1 MPTNREHYRNILQFW
16 RSTEIFTLPDIPAGK
31 RNDHKTYTE
40 LQPNGPLPWED
51 GAFPVPAEGKQ
62 WKHTLYFHVVAKE
75 AVLEL
80 LATLCR
86 STEFREPVF
95 GRTCLSALVLNQQG
109 EPAERS
115 YSPAAFVYGI
125 KILREKLD
133 PEELTELLRKAQ
145 EDYLE
150 RFQVP
155 KQSAGQGNGGAS
167 GHRNEASSGS
177 GKGEVS
183 GQGRG
188 ESAGQGN
195 EGAAG
200 PKRVDRAMLRK
211 ELELL
216 RGLVQRKLTASIPVL
231 CVSEQVNVPATF
243 DTPFLNSYYLNDLNT
258 LISSSTEPGRPLEIF
273 LSPEVDAGARVN
285 LLQHR
290 PLLESLHPRHLT
302 AGRWPSHPAH
312 GLYSAQ
318 QAALNIT
325 LTGLRPSTGLLG
337 INGPPGTGK
346 TTLLR
351 EVIADVIVNRAE
363 RLLKVGLERLFT
375 TDRHPIIDAL
385 GYYPIHRAV
394 AGNDGI
400 VVSSN
405 NNTAIEN
412 ISRELP
418 VLKSIHRETFSEVDY
433 FSTQAT
439 ALYGEPCWGML
450 SATLGKAEN
459 RSAFVSALWYAPN
472 SFRSFLREQH
482 EDPVQRARNKE
493 NYSSTARELTGLL
506 KEYEE
511 FRVIAVAYHDALLR
525 ELDGAAGGGG
535 ERVDGGDE
543 GRGGPGRR
551 RGNGHA
557 DGGGGEAATLRAL
570 GARLVNDWGILPAN
584 LPDMPFM
591 DLSVTAIQRLMPYSS
606 ERVNTLRSEIFL
618 RSLELHEWAIRV
630 NARKMSANLNA
641 FINMISYKHPAAFK
655 EEIAAELWDSLFFFI
670 PVVAVTLA
678 SFPRQLAKMG
688 QGSIGWLLLDEA
700 GQATPAA
707 ACGAIWRSQRCVV
720 IGDTL
725 QIQPVVTL
733 PAALGK
739 LLQQMYLIKD
749 DCWAPPDHSAQSL
762 ADRVTP
768 WGTYI
773 QLGEGKT
780 TWTGIPLRA
789 HRRCSEPMFS
799 LSNTIAYNGQMVK
812 VMADIPSD
820 VLTGDSGWIDVGT
833 GMVYEGHAIVEELE
847 VLADLL
853 TQLTLYPGRIF
864 VISPFRSIAEICKM
878 KHDDYGRVECGT
890 IHTFQGKEA
899 DIVILVLG
907 THAGDETA
915 RNWVASSPNMLN
927 VAITRAQNRLY
938 VIGNRRA
945 WSKHAYFSYLAKELP
960 VKEHFSRRL
969 F

>member
-1 MPTNREHYRNILQFW
+1 MPSNSEHYRNILRFW
-16 RSTEIFTLPDIPAGK
+16 RSAEIFTLPDIPAEK
-31 RNDHKTYTE
+31 RNDRKIYTE
-40 LQPNGPLPWED
+40 LQPNEPLPWED
-51 GAFPVPAEGKQ
+51 GAFPVPAEGRQ

-125 KILREKLD
+125 KMLREKLD

-145 EDYLE
+145 EDFLE

-155 KQSAGQGNGGAS
+155 KQSAGYGT
-167 GHRNEASSGS
+167 
-177 GKGEVS
+177 GEN
-183 GQGRG
+183 
-188 ESAGQGN
+188 AGQGN
-195 EGAAG
+195 GEAAG

-216 RGLVQRKLTASIPVL
+216 RGLVQKKLTVSIPVL

-243 DTPFLNSYYLNDLNT
+243 EAPFLNSYYLNDLNT
-258 LISSSTEPGRPLEIF
+258 MIGHPAEIGRPLEIF

-290 PLLESLHPRHLT
+290 PLLESLHPRHMA

-325 LTGLRPSTGLLG
+325 LSGLRPSSGLLG

-351 EVIADVIVNRAE
+351 EVIASVVVDRAE
-363 RLLKVGLERLFT
+363 RLLKVDVERLFAA
-375 TDRHPIIDAL
+375 DRTAIIDAL
-385 GYYPIHRAV
+385 AYYPIHRTV

-418 VLKSIHRETFSEVDY
+418 VLRSIHRETFTEADY
-433 FSTQAT
+433 FSAQAT

-459 RSAFVSALWYAPN
+459 RSAFVSALWYKHD

-482 EDPVQRARNKE
+482 DDPAQRARNKE
-493 NYSSTARELTGLL
+493 NYSATAGELRALL

-525 ELDGAAGGGG
+525 EI
-535 ERVDGGDE
+535 GDA
-543 GRGGPGRR
+543 GRGKGDDHG
-551 RGNGHA
+551 
-557 DGGGGEAATLRAL
+557 DGESPLQVL
-570 GARLVNDWGILPAN
+570 GARLVTDWGILPAN
-584 LPDMPFM
+584 LPDTHFM
-591 DLSVTAIQRLMPYSS
+591 DLSVTAIQGLMPYSS

-641 FINMISYKHPAAFK
+641 FINMISHKHPAAFK
-655 EEIAAELWDSLFFFI
+655 EEITAELWNTLFFFI
-670 PVVAVTLA
+670 PVVSVTLA

-707 ACGAIWRSQRCVV
+707 ACGAIWRSQRCII

-725 QIQPVVTL
+725 QIQPVITL

-749 DCWAPPDHSAQSL
+749 DCWVPPDHSAQSL

-773 QLGEGKT
+773 QLGAEKA

-812 VMADIPSD
+812 VMADMPVD
-820 VLTGDSGWIDVGT
+820 VLTGDSGWVDVGT
-833 GMVYEGHAIVEELE
+833 GTVYEGHAIVEELE

-853 TQLTLYPGRIF
+853 AQLTLYAGRIF
-864 VISPFRSIAEICKM
+864 VVSPFRSIAEICKR
-878 KHDDYGRVECGT
+878 KHNDHGHVECGT

-899 DIVILVLG
+899 DVVILVLG
-907 THAGDETA
+907 THPGDETA
-915 RNWVASSPNMLN
+915 RSWVASSPNMLN
-927 VAITRAQNRLY
+927 VAITRAQKRLY
-938 VIGNRRA
+938 VIGNRRV
-945 WSKHAYFSYLAKELP
+945 WSRHAYFSYLAKELP
-960 VKEHFSRRL
+960 VKEHFSGRL

>member
-1 MPTNREHYRNILQFW
+1 LAIDISASFYFSLMPTNREHYRNILQFW
-16 RSTEIFTLPDIPAGK
+16 RSTEIFTLPDIPFRK
-31 RNDHKTYTE
+31 RKDHKIYTE
-40 LQPNGPLPWED
+40 LQSDRPLPWED
-51 GAFPVPAEGKQ
+51 GAFPMPSEGRQ

-75 AVLEL
+75 AVVEL
-80 LATLCR
+80 LARLCG
-86 STEFREPVF
+86 SDEFREPVF
-95 GRTCLSALVLNQQG
+95 GQTCLSAVVLNQQG

-133 PEELTELLRKAQ
+133 PDKVMEFLRKAQ
-145 EDYLE
+145 DDYLE

-155 KQSAGQGNGGAS
+155 KQTAEKGNG
-167 GHRNEASSGS
+167 EA
-177 GKGEVS
+177 V
-183 GQGRG
+183 
-188 ESAGQGN
+188 
-195 EGAAG
+195 G

-216 RGLVQRKLTASIPVL
+216 RGLVQSKLASATPVL
-231 CVSEQVNVPATF
+231 CVSEQVNASAAF
-243 DTPFLNSYYLNDLNT
+243 EAPFLNSYFLNDLNT
-258 LISSSTEPGRPLEIF
+258 LIGHPGEIGRPLEIF
-273 LSPEVDAGARVN
+273 LSPETNAGARVN

-290 PLLESLHPRHLT
+290 PLLERLHPQHLVT
-302 AGRWPSHPAH
+302 GRWPSHPAH

-325 LTGLRPSTGLLG
+325 LADLRLSSGLLG

-351 EVIADVIVNRAE
+351 EVIANVVVNRAE
-363 RLLKVGLERLFT
+363 RLLKVDVERLFA
-375 TDRHPIIDAL
+375 TDRHPIIDTL
-385 GYYPIHRAV
+385 GYYPINRTV

-418 VLKSIHRETFSEVDY
+418 VLKSIHRETFAEADY
-433 FSTQAT
+433 FSAQAT
-439 ALYGEPCWGML
+439 ALYGAPCWGML

-459 RSAFVSALWYAPN
+459 RSAFVSALWYKHD

-493 NYSSTARELTGLL
+493 NYSATARELTALL

-511 FRVIAVAYHDALLR
+511 FRTTAAAYHDALLR
-525 ELDGAAGGGG
+525 ELGDAGGGG
-535 ERVDGGDE
+535 DE
-543 GRGGPGRR
+543 GAGERR
-551 RGNGHA
+551 DGYA
-557 DGGGGEAATLRAL
+557 DKESPLQAL
-570 GARLVNDWGILPAN
+570 GARLVTDWGILPAN
-584 LPDMPFM
+584 LPDRHFM
-591 DLSVTAIQRLMPYSS
+591 DLSATAIQRLMPYSS
-606 ERVNTLRSEIFL
+606 EKVNTLRSEIFL

-641 FINMISYKHPAAFK
+641 FVNMISYKHPTAFK
-655 EEIAAELWDSLFFFI
+655 EEITAELWNTLFFFI

-688 QGSIGWLLLDEA
+688 RGSIGWLLLDEA

-707 ACGAIWRSQRCVV
+707 ACGAIWRSQRCVM
-720 IGDTL
+720 IGDAL

-739 LLQQMYLIKD
+739 LLQQRYLIKD
-749 DCWAPPDHSAQSL
+749 DCWTPPDHSVQSL

-773 QLGEGKT
+773 QLGEWKS

-812 VMADIPSD
+812 VMADMPVE

-833 GMVYEGHAIVEELE
+833 GTVYEGHAIVEELQ

-853 TQLTLYPGRIF
+853 TQLTLYSGRVF
-864 VISPFRSIAEICKM
+864 VISPFRSIAEICKG
-878 KHDDYGRVECGT
+878 KYNDHGHVECGT
-890 IHTFQGKEA
+890 IHAFQGKEA
-899 DIVILVLG
+899 DIVILILG
-907 THAGDETA
+907 THFADEAA
-915 RNWVASSPNMLN
+915 RSWVASSPNMLN
-927 VAITRAQNRLY
+927 VAITRAQKRLY
-938 VIGNRRA
+938 VIGNRRV

-960 VKEHFSRRL
+960 VKEHFSGRL

>member
-1 MPTNREHYRNILQFW
+1 MPSNREHYRNILRFW
-16 RSTEIFTLPDIPAGK
+16 RSAEIFTLPDIPAGK
-31 RNDHKTYTE
+31 RNDRKIHTE
-40 LQPNGPLPWED
+40 LQPNEPLPWED
-51 GAFPVPAEGKQ
+51 GAFPVPTEGRQ

-125 KILREKLD
+125 KMLREKLD

-155 KQSAGQGNGGAS
+155 KQSAGQGSGGTP
-167 GHRNEASSGS
+167 GHGNEASSGS
-177 GKGEVS
+177 GNVGTS
-183 GQGRG
+183 GQGR
-188 ESAGQGN
+188 EENAGHGN
-195 EGAAG
+195 EKAAG

-216 RGLVQRKLTASIPVL
+216 RGLVQKKLTVSIPVL

-243 DTPFLNSYYLNDLNT
+243 DTPFLNSYFLSDLNT
-258 LISSSTEPGRPLEIF
+258 LIGHPAEIGRRLEIF

-290 PLLESLHPRHLT
+290 PLLESLHPQHMA
-302 AGRWPSHPAH
+302 AGRWPSDPAH

-325 LTGLRPSTGLLG
+325 LSGLRPSSGLLG

-351 EVIADVIVNRAE
+351 EVIASVVVDRAE
-363 RLLKVGLERLFT
+363 RLLKVDVERLFAADRT
-375 TDRHPIIDAL
+375 TIIDAL
-385 GYYPIHRAV
+385 AYYPIHRTV

-418 VLKSIHRETFSEVDY
+418 VLRSIHRETFAEADY
-433 FSTQAT
+433 FSAQAT

-459 RSAFVSALWYAPN
+459 RSAFVSALWYKPN

-482 EDPVQRARNKE
+482 DDPVQRARNKE
-493 NYSSTARELTGLL
+493 NYSATARELTALL

-511 FRVIAVAYHDALLR
+511 FRAIAVAYHDALLR
-525 ELDGAAGGGG
+525 ETGAGGGG
-535 ERVDGGDE
+535 GAGADERGDDYAGEE
-543 GRGGPGRR
+543 GDD
-551 RGNGHA
+551 HA
-557 DGGGGEAATLRAL
+557 DGGSPLQVL
-570 GARLVNDWGILPAN
+570 GARLVTDWGILPAN
-584 LPDMPFM
+584 LPDGHFM
-591 DLSVTAIQRLMPYSS
+591 DLSVTAIQGLMPYSS

-655 EEIAAELWDSLFFFI
+655 EEITTELWNTLFFFI
-670 PVVAVTLA
+670 PVVSVTLA

-707 ACGAIWRSQRCVV
+707 ACGAIWRAQRCII

-773 QLGEGKT
+773 QLGAGKA

-812 VMADIPSD
+812 VMADMPVDI
-820 VLTGDSGWIDVGT
+820 LTGDSGWVDVGPGT
-833 GMVYEGHAIVEELE
+833 VYEGHAIVEELQ

-853 TQLTLYPGRIF
+853 VQLTLYPGRIF
-864 VISPFRSIAEICKM
+864 VVSPFRSIAETCKS
-878 KHDDYGRVECGT
+878 KHNDHGHVECGT

-899 DIVILVLG
+899 DVVILILG
-907 THAGDETA
+907 THPGDDTA

-927 VAITRAQNRLY
+927 VAITRAQKRLY
-938 VIGNRRA
+938 VIGNRRV
-945 WSKHAYFSYLAKELP
+945 WSRHAYFSYLAKELP
-960 VKEHFSRRL
+960 VKEHFSGRL

>member
-1 MPTNREHYRNILQFW
+1 MPTHLKHYRNILQFW
-16 RSTEIFTLPDIPAGK
+16 RSTEIFTLPDIPSRK
-31 RNDHKTYTE
+31 RKDHKIYTE
-40 LQPNGPLPWED
+40 LQSDRPLPWED
-51 GAFPVPAEGKQ
+51 GAFPVPAEGRQ
-62 WKHTLYFHVVAKE
+62 WKHTLYFHIVPKE
-75 AVLEL
+75 AVVEL
-80 LATLCR
+80 LARLCG
-86 STEFREPVF
+86 SDEFREPVF
-95 GRTCLSALVLNQQG
+95 GQTCLSALVLNQQG

-133 PEELTELLRKAQ
+133 PDKVMEFLRKAQ

-155 KQSAGQGNGGAS
+155 KQTAGQGNSAGQGS
-167 GHRNEASSGS
+167 
-177 GKGEVS
+177 K
-183 GQGRG
+183 
-188 ESAGQGN
+188 ESAGQGHGGGAEN
-195 EGAAG
+195 GNGEAAG

-216 RGLVQRKLTASIPVL
+216 RGLVRRQLASATPVL

-243 DTPFLNSYYLNDLNT
+243 EAPFLNSYFLNDLNT
-258 LISSSTEPGRPLEIF
+258 LIGHREEPGRPLEIF
-273 LSPEVDAGARVN
+273 LSPETDAGARVD

-290 PLLESLHPRHLT
+290 PLLESLHPQHLA

-325 LTGLRPSTGLLG
+325 LAGLRLSSGLLG

-351 EVIADVIVNRAE
+351 EVIANVVVNRAE
-363 RLLKVGLERLFT
+363 RLLKVDVERLFAI
-375 TDRHPIIDAL
+375 DRHPIIDAL
-385 GYYPIHRAV
+385 GYYPINRAV

-418 VLKSIHRETFSEVDY
+418 VLKSIHHETFTEADY
-433 FSTQAT
+433 FSAQAT

-459 RSAFVSALWYAPN
+459 RSAFVSALWYKHE
-472 SFRSFLREQH
+472 SFRSFLREEH
-482 EDPVQRARNKE
+482 EDPGQRARNKE
-493 NYSSTARELTGLL
+493 NYSATAGELTALL

-511 FRVIAVAYHDALLR
+511 FRATAAAYHDALLR
-525 ELDGAAGGGG
+525 ELGDAGGGG
-535 ERVDGGDE
+535 DE
-543 GRGGPGRR
+543 GAGEWG
-551 RGNGHA
+551 
-557 DGGGGEAATLRAL
+557 DGGGDADKGSPLQAL
-570 GARLVNDWGILPAN
+570 GAKLVTDWGVLPAN
-584 LPDMPFM
+584 LPDRHFM
-591 DLSVTAIQRLMPYSS
+591 DLSATAIQRLMPYSS

-655 EEIAAELWDSLFFFI
+655 EEITAELWNTLFFFM

-700 GQATPAA
+700 GQASPAA
-707 ACGAIWRSQRCVV
+707 ACGAIWRSQRCII

-725 QIQPVVTL
+725 QIQPVVAL

-739 LLQQMYLIKD
+739 LLQQMYHVSD
-749 DCWAPPDHSAQSL
+749 DCWAPPDHSVQSL

-773 QLGEGKT
+773 QLGDGKA

-812 VMADIPSD
+812 VMADMPFD
-820 VLTGDSGWIDVGT
+820 VLTGDSGWIDVGAGT
-833 GMVYEGHAIVEELE
+833 VHEGHAIVEELQ

-853 TQLTLYPGRIF
+853 AQLTLYPGRVF
-864 VISPFRSIAEICKM
+864 VISPFRSIAEICKRE
-878 KHDDYGRVECGT
+878 HNDHGHVECGT

-907 THAGDETA
+907 THAGDEAA

-927 VAITRAQNRLY
+927 VAITRAQKRLY
-938 VIGNRRA
+938 VIGNRRV
-945 WSKHAYFSYLAKELP
+945 WSRHTYFSYLAKELP
-960 VKEHFSRRL
+960 VKEHYSGRL

>member
-1 MPTNREHYRNILQFW
+1 LRIDISASFYFSLMPTNREHYRNIVQFW
-16 RSTEIFTLPDIPAGK
+16 RSTEIFTLPDIPAEK
-31 RNDHKTYTE
+31 RNDRKTYTE
-40 LQPNGPLPWED
+40 LQPNEPLPWED
-51 GAFPVPAEGKQ
+51 GAFPVPAEGRQ

-75 AVLEL
+75 AVMEL

-133 PEELTELLRKAQ
+133 PEELTELLHKAQ

-155 KQSAGQGNGGAS
+155 KRSAGNGGAADHGKEGTAGNGGAS
-167 GHRNEASSGS
+167 GH
-177 GKGEVS
+177 
-183 GQGRG
+183 GRE
-188 ESAGQGN
+188 ESAGHENG
-195 EGAAG
+195 EAAG

-216 RGLVQRKLTASIPVL
+216 RGLVQRKLTASTPVL

-243 DTPFLNSYYLNDLNT
+243 EAPFLNSYYLNDLNT
-258 LISSSTEPGRPLEIF
+258 LISSSAEPGRPLEI
-273 LSPEVDAGARVN
+273 LLRPEVDAGTRTN

-290 PLLESLHPRHLT
+290 PLLESLHPRHLA

-325 LTGLRPSTGLLG
+325 LASLQPSSGLLG

-351 EVIADVIVNRAE
+351 EVIANVIVNRAE
-363 RLLKVGLERLFT
+363 RLLKVDVERLFAADRT
-375 TDRHPIIDAL
+375 TIIDAL
-385 GYYPIHRAV
+385 AYYPIHRTV

-412 ISRELP
+412 ISKELP
-418 VLKSIHRETFSEVDY
+418 VLRSIHGETFAEADY
-433 FSTQAT
+433 FSAQAT
-439 ALYGEPCWGML
+439 VLYGEPCWGML

-459 RSAFVSALWYAPN
+459 RSSFVSALWYAPN
-472 SFRSFLREQH
+472 SFRGFLREQYD
-482 EDPVQRARNKE
+482 DPVQRAHNKE
-493 NYSSTARELTGLL
+493 SYSSTARELTALL
-506 KEYEE
+506 KEYAE
-511 FRVIAVAYHDALLR
+511 FRALAVAYHDALLR
-525 ELDGAAGGGG
+525 EMDHAGEGGGG
-535 ERVDGGDE
+535 GSPLQV
-543 GRGGPGRR
+543 
-551 RGNGHA
+551 
-557 DGGGGEAATLRAL
+557 L

-584 LPDMPFM
+584 LPDGHFM
-591 DLSVTAIQRLMPYSS
+591 DLSATAIQRLMPYSS

-630 NARKMSANLNA
+630 NARKMSVNLNA
-641 FINMISYKHPAAFK
+641 FVNMISYKHPAAFK
-655 EEIAAELWDSLFFFI
+655 EEITAELWNTLFFFI

-678 SFPRQLAKMG
+678 SFPRQFAKMG

-707 ACGAIWRSQRCVV
+707 ACGAIWRSQRCIV

-739 LLQQMYLIKD
+739 LLQQMYHIKD
-749 DCWAPPDHSAQSL
+749 DCWTPPDNSVQSL

-773 QLGEGKT
+773 QLEEGKP

-799 LSNTIAYNGQMVK
+799 LSNTIAYNGQMVR
-812 VMADIPSD
+812 VMADMPADI
-820 VLTGDSGWIDVGT
+820 LTGDSGWIDVGT
-833 GMVYEGHAIVEELE
+833 GTVYEGHAIVEELQ

-853 TQLTLYPGRIF
+853 AQLTLYSGKIF
-864 VISPFRSIAEICKM
+864 VISPFRSIAEICKRE
-878 KHDDYGRVECGT
+878 HNDHGHVECGT

-899 DIVILVLG
+899 DVVILVLG
-907 THAGDETA
+907 THPGDETA

-927 VAITRAQNRLY
+927 VAITRAQKRLY
-938 VIGNRRA
+938 VIGNRKV
-945 WSKHAYFSYLAKELP
+945 WSRHTLFGYMAKELP
-960 VKEHFSRRL
+960 VKEHFSGRL

>member
-1 MPTNREHYRNILQFW
+1 M
-16 RSTEIFTLPDIPAGK
+16 
-31 RNDHKTYTE
+31 
-40 LQPNGPLPWED
+40 
-51 GAFPVPAEGKQ
+51 PAEGRQ

-125 KILREKLD
+125 KMLREKLD

-145 EDYLE
+145 EDFLE

-155 KQSAGQGNGGAS
+155 KQSAGYGT
-167 GHRNEASSGS
+167 
-177 GKGEVS
+177 GEN
-183 GQGRG
+183 
-188 ESAGQGN
+188 AGQGN
-195 EGAAG
+195 GEAAG

-216 RGLVQRKLTASIPVL
+216 RGLVQKKLTVSIPVL

-243 DTPFLNSYYLNDLNT
+243 EAPFLNSYYLNDLNT
-258 LISSSTEPGRPLEIF
+258 MIGHPAEIGRPLEIF

-290 PLLESLHPRHLT
+290 PLLESLHPRHMA

-325 LTGLRPSTGLLG
+325 LSGLRPSSGLLG

-351 EVIADVIVNRAE
+351 EVIASVVVDRAE
-363 RLLKVGLERLFT
+363 RLLKVDVERLFAA
-375 TDRHPIIDAL
+375 DRTAIIDAL
-385 GYYPIHRAV
+385 AYYPIHRTV

-418 VLKSIHRETFSEVDY
+418 VLRSIHRETFTEADY
-433 FSTQAT
+433 FSAQAT

-459 RSAFVSALWYAPN
+459 RSAFVSALWYKHD

-482 EDPVQRARNKE
+482 DDPAQRARNKE
-493 NYSSTARELTGLL
+493 NYSATAGELRALL

-525 ELDGAAGGGG
+525 EI
-535 ERVDGGDE
+535 GDA
-543 GRGGPGRR
+543 GRGKGDDHG
-551 RGNGHA
+551 
-557 DGGGGEAATLRAL
+557 DGESPLQVL
-570 GARLVNDWGILPAN
+570 GARLVTDWGILPAN
-584 LPDMPFM
+584 LPDTHFM
-591 DLSVTAIQRLMPYSS
+591 DLSVTAIQGLMPYSS

-641 FINMISYKHPAAFK
+641 FINMISHKHPAAFK
-655 EEIAAELWDSLFFFI
+655 EEITAELWNTLFFFI
-670 PVVAVTLA
+670 PVVSVTLA

-707 ACGAIWRSQRCVV
+707 ACGAIWRSQRCII

-725 QIQPVVTL
+725 QIQPVITL

-749 DCWAPPDHSAQSL
+749 DCWVPPDHSAQSL

-773 QLGEGKT
+773 QLGAEKA

-812 VMADIPSD
+812 VMADMPVD
-820 VLTGDSGWIDVGT
+820 VLTGDSGWVDVGT
-833 GMVYEGHAIVEELE
+833 GTVYEGHAIVEELE

-853 TQLTLYPGRIF
+853 AQLTLYAGRIF
-864 VISPFRSIAEICKM
+864 VVSPFRSIAEICKR
-878 KHDDYGRVECGT
+878 KHNDHGHVECGT

-899 DIVILVLG
+899 DVVILVLG
-907 THAGDETA
+907 THPGDETA
-915 RNWVASSPNMLN
+915 RSWVASSPNMLN
-927 VAITRAQNRLY
+927 VAITRAQKRLY
-938 VIGNRRA
+938 VIGNRRV
-945 WSKHAYFSYLAKELP
+945 WSRHAYFSYLAKELP
-960 VKEHFSRRL
+960 VKEHFSGRL

>member
-1 MPTNREHYRNILQFW
+1 LETDISASFYFSLMPTNREHYRNILQFW
-16 RSTEIFTLPDIPAGK
+16 RSTEIFTLPDIPSRK
-31 RNDHKTYTE
+31 RKDHKIYTE
-40 LQPNGPLPWED
+40 LQPDRPLPWED
-51 GAFPVPAEGKQ
+51 GAFPVPAEGRQ
-62 WKHTLYFHVVAKE
+62 WKHTLYFHIVAKE
-75 AVLEL
+75 AVVEL
-80 LATLCR
+80 LARLCG
-86 STEFREPVF
+86 SDDFREPVF
-95 GRTCLSALVLNQQG
+95 GQTCLSALVLNQQG
-109 EPAERS
+109 EPMERS

-133 PEELTELLRKAQ
+133 PDKVMEFLRKAQ

-155 KQSAGQGNGGAS
+155 KQTAGHGNGGS
-167 GHRNEASSGS
+167 VE
-177 GKGEVS
+177 KGNGGGVEN
-183 GQGRG
+183 GNG
-188 ESAGQGN
+188 ES
-195 EGAAG
+195 AG

-216 RGLVQRKLTASIPVL
+216 RRLVLRQLASATPVL
-231 CVSEQVNVPATF
+231 CVSEQVNFPATF
-243 DTPFLNSYYLNDLNT
+243 EAPFLNSYFLNDLNT
-258 LISSSTEPGRPLEIF
+258 LIGHPGEPGRPLEIF
-273 LSPEVDAGARVN
+273 LSPEVDAGTRVD

-290 PLLESLHPRHLT
+290 PLLESLHPQHLA

-325 LTGLRPSTGLLG
+325 LTGLRPSPGLLG

-351 EVIADVIVNRAE
+351 EVIANVVVNRAE
-363 RLLKVGLERLFT
+363 RLLKVDVERLFA

-385 GYYPIHRAV
+385 GYYPINRAV

-418 VLKSIHRETFSEVDY
+418 VLKSIHRETFAEADY
-433 FSTQAT
+433 FSAQST

-459 RSAFVSALWYAPN
+459 RSAFVSALWYKHD
-472 SFRSFLREQH
+472 SFRSFLREQY

-493 NYSSTARELTGLL
+493 NYSATARELTALL

-511 FRVIAVAYHDALLR
+511 FRATAAVYHDALLR
-525 ELDGAAGGGG
+525 ELGDAGGGG
-535 ERVDGGDE
+535 DGRVGEWGDGY
-543 GRGGPGRR
+543 
-551 RGNGHA
+551 A
-557 DGGGGEAATLRAL
+557 DGGSLLQVL
-570 GARLVNDWGILPAN
+570 GARLVTDWGILPAN
-584 LPDMPFM
+584 LPDPHFM
-591 DLSVTAIQRLMPYSS
+591 DLSATAIQRLMPYSS

-618 RSLELHEWAIRV
+618 RSLELHEWAIRL

-655 EEIAAELWDSLFFFI
+655 EEITAELWNTLFFFI

-707 ACGAIWRSQRCVV
+707 ACGAIWRSQRCII
-720 IGDTL
+720 IGDAL

-739 LLQQMYLIKD
+739 LLQQMYHIKD
-749 DCWAPPDHSAQSL
+749 DCWTPPDHSVQSL

-773 QLGEGKT
+773 QLGDGKA

-812 VMADIPSD
+812 VMADMPVD

-833 GMVYEGHAIVEELE
+833 GTVYEGHAIVEELQ

-853 TQLTLYPGRIF
+853 AQLTLYSGRVF
-864 VISPFRSIAEICKM
+864 VISPFRSIAEICKRE
-878 KHDDYGRVECGT
+878 HNDHGHVECGT

-907 THAGDETA
+907 THPGDETA
-915 RNWVASSPNMLN
+915 RNWVAASPNMLN
-927 VAITRAQNRLY
+927 VAITRAQKRLY
-938 VIGNRRA
+938 VIGNRKV
-945 WSKHAYFSYLAKELP
+945 WSKHTYFSYLAKELP
-960 VKEHFSRRL
+960 EKEHFSGRL

>member
-1 MPTNREHYRNILQFW
+1 MPRNSEHYRNILRFW
-16 RSTEIFTLPDIPAGK
+16 RSAEIFTLPDIPAEK
-31 RNDHKTYTE
+31 RNDRKIYTE
-40 LQPNGPLPWED
+40 LQPNEPLPWED
-51 GAFPVPAEGKQ
+51 GAFPVPAEGRQ

-125 KILREKLD
+125 KMLREKLD

-145 EDYLE
+145 EDFLE

-155 KQSAGQGNGGAS
+155 KQSAGYGT
-167 GHRNEASSGS
+167 
-177 GKGEVS
+177 GEN
-183 GQGRG
+183 
-188 ESAGQGN
+188 AGQGN
-195 EGAAG
+195 GEAAG

-216 RGLVQRKLTASIPVL
+216 RGLVQKKLTVSIPVL

-243 DTPFLNSYYLNDLNT
+243 EAPFLNSYYLNDLNT
-258 LISSSTEPGRPLEIF
+258 MIGHPAEIGRPLEIF

-290 PLLESLHPRHLT
+290 PLLESLHPRHMA

-325 LTGLRPSTGLLG
+325 LSGLRPSSGLLG

-351 EVIADVIVNRAE
+351 EVIASVVVDRAE
-363 RLLKVGLERLFT
+363 RLLKVDVERLFAA
-375 TDRHPIIDAL
+375 DRTAIIDAL
-385 GYYPIHRAV
+385 AYYPIHRTV

-418 VLKSIHRETFSEVDY
+418 VLRSIHRETFTEADY
-433 FSTQAT
+433 FSAQAT

-459 RSAFVSALWYAPN
+459 RSAFVSALWYKHD

-482 EDPVQRARNKE
+482 DDPAQRARNKE
-493 NYSSTARELTGLL
+493 NYSATAGELRALL

-525 ELDGAAGGGG
+525 EI
-535 ERVDGGDE
+535 GDA
-543 GRGGPGRR
+543 GRGKGDDHG
-551 RGNGHA
+551 
-557 DGGGGEAATLRAL
+557 DGESPLQVL
-570 GARLVNDWGILPAN
+570 GARLVTDWGILPAN
-584 LPDMPFM
+584 LPDTHFM
-591 DLSVTAIQRLMPYSS
+591 DLSVTAIQGLMPYSS

-655 EEIAAELWDSLFFFI
+655 EEITAELWNTLFFFI
-670 PVVAVTLA
+670 PVVSVTLA

-707 ACGAIWRSQRCVV
+707 ACGAIWRSQRCII

-725 QIQPVVTL
+725 QIQPVITL

-749 DCWAPPDHSAQSL
+749 DCWVPPDHSAQSL

-773 QLGEGKT
+773 QLGAEKA

-812 VMADIPSD
+812 VMADMPVD
-820 VLTGDSGWIDVGT
+820 VLTGDSGWVDVGT
-833 GMVYEGHAIVEELE
+833 GTVYEGHAIVEELE

-853 TQLTLYPGRIF
+853 AQLTLYAGRIF
-864 VISPFRSIAEICKM
+864 VVSPFRSIAEICKR
-878 KHDDYGRVECGT
+878 KHNDHGHVECGT

-899 DIVILVLG
+899 DVVILVLG
-907 THAGDETA
+907 THPGDETA
-915 RNWVASSPNMLN
+915 RSWVASSPNMLN
-927 VAITRAQNRLY
+927 VAITRAQKRLY
-938 VIGNRRA
+938 VIGNRRV
-945 WSKHAYFSYLAKELP
+945 WSRHAYFSYLAKELP
-960 VKEHFSRRL
+960 VKEHFSGRL

>member
-1 MPTNREHYRNILQFW
+1 MPRNSEHYRNILRFW
-16 RSTEIFTLPDIPAGK
+16 RSAEIFTLPDIPAEK
-31 RNDHKTYTE
+31 RNDRKIYTE
-40 LQPNGPLPWED
+40 LQPNEPLPWED
-51 GAFPVPAEGKQ
+51 GAFPVPAEGRQ

-125 KILREKLD
+125 KMLREKLD

-145 EDYLE
+145 EDFLE

-155 KQSAGQGNGGAS
+155 KQSAGYGTGENAGHGNG
-167 GHRNEASSGS
+167 E
-177 GKGEVS
+177 
-183 GQGRG
+183 
-188 ESAGQGN
+188 
-195 EGAAG
+195 AAG

-216 RGLVQRKLTASIPVL
+216 RGLVQKKLTVSIPVL

-243 DTPFLNSYYLNDLNT
+243 EAPFLNSYYLNDLNT
-258 LISSSTEPGRPLEIF
+258 MIGHPAEIGRPLEIF

-290 PLLESLHPRHLT
+290 PLLESLHPRHMA

-325 LTGLRPSTGLLG
+325 LSGLRPSSGLLG

-351 EVIADVIVNRAE
+351 EVIASVVVDRAE
-363 RLLKVGLERLFT
+363 RLLKVDVERLFAA
-375 TDRHPIIDAL
+375 DRTAIIDAL
-385 GYYPIHRAV
+385 AYYPIHRTV

-418 VLKSIHRETFSEVDY
+418 VLRSIHRETFTEADY
-433 FSTQAT
+433 FSAQAT

-459 RSAFVSALWYAPN
+459 RSAFVSALWYKHD

-482 EDPVQRARNKE
+482 DDPAQRARNKE
-493 NYSSTARELTGLL
+493 NYSATAGELRALL

-525 ELDGAAGGGG
+525 EI
-535 ERVDGGDE
+535 GDA
-543 GRGGPGRR
+543 GRGKGDDHG
-551 RGNGHA
+551 
-557 DGGGGEAATLRAL
+557 DGESPLQVL
-570 GARLVNDWGILPAN
+570 GARLVTDWGILPAN
-584 LPDMPFM
+584 LPDTHFM
-591 DLSVTAIQRLMPYSS
+591 DLSVTAIQGLMPYSS

-641 FINMISYKHPAAFK
+641 FINMISHKHPAAFK
-655 EEIAAELWDSLFFFI
+655 EEITAELWNTLFFFI
-670 PVVAVTLA
+670 PVVSVTLA

-707 ACGAIWRSQRCVV
+707 ACGAIWRSQRCII

-725 QIQPVVTL
+725 QIQPVITL

-749 DCWAPPDHSAQSL
+749 DCWVPPDHSAQSL

-773 QLGEGKT
+773 QLGAEKA

-812 VMADIPSD
+812 VMADMPVD
-820 VLTGDSGWIDVGT
+820 VLTGDSGWVDVGT
-833 GMVYEGHAIVEELE
+833 GTVYEGHAIVEELE

-853 TQLTLYPGRIF
+853 AQLTLYAGRIF
-864 VISPFRSIAEICKM
+864 VVSPFRSIAEICKR
-878 KHDDYGRVECGT
+878 KHNDHGHVECGT

-899 DIVILVLG
+899 DVVILVLG
-907 THAGDETA
+907 THPGDETA
-915 RNWVASSPNMLN
+915 RSWVASSPNMLN
-927 VAITRAQNRLY
+927 VAITRAQKRLY
-938 VIGNRRA
+938 VIGNRRV
-945 WSKHAYFSYLAKELP
+945 WSRHAYFSYLAKELP
-960 VKEHFSRRL
+960 VKEHFSGRL

>member
-16 RSTEIFTLPDIPAGK
+16 RSTEIFTLPDIPSRK
-31 RNDHKTYTE
+31 KKDHKIYTE
-40 LQPNGPLPWED
+40 LQPDRPLPWED

-75 AVLEL
+75 AVVEL
-80 LATLCR
+80 LARLCG
-86 STEFREPVF
+86 SDEFREPVF
-95 GRTCLSALVLNQQG
+95 GQTCLSALVLNQQG

-115 YSPAAFVYGI
+115 YSPAAFVHGI
-125 KILREKLD
+125 KVLWEKLD
-133 PEELTELLRKAQ
+133 PDKVMEFLRKAQ

-155 KQSAGQGNGGAS
+155 KQTAGHGNS
-167 GHRNEASSGS
+167 MGHGNKESTKNGNR
-177 GKGEVS
+177 
-183 GQGRG
+183 
-188 ESAGQGN
+188 ESATHGTGGSVENGN
-195 EGAAG
+195 EESGG

-216 RGLVQRKLTASIPVL
+216 RRLVQSKLASATPVL

-243 DTPFLNSYYLNDLNT
+243 EAPFLNSYFLNDLNT
-258 LISSSTEPGRPLEIF
+258 LIGHPGEPGRPLEIF
-273 LSPEVDAGARVN
+273 LSPEVDAGTRVD
-285 LLQHR
+285 LLKHR
-290 PLLESLHPRHLT
+290 PLLESLHPQHLA

-325 LTGLRPSTGLLG
+325 LAGLRLSSGLLG

-351 EVIADVIVNRAE
+351 EVIANVVVSRAE
-363 RLLKVGLERLFT
+363 RLLKVDVERLFA

-385 GYYPIHRAV
+385 GYYPINRAV

-418 VLKSIHRETFSEVDY
+418 VLKSIHRETFAEADY
-433 FSTQAT
+433 FSAQST

-459 RSAFVSALWYAPN
+459 WSAFVSALWYKHD
-472 SFRSFLREQH
+472 SIRSFLREQH

-493 NYSSTARELTGLL
+493 NYSATARELTALL

-511 FRVIAVAYHDALLR
+511 FRATAAAYHDELLG
-525 ELDGAAGGGG
+525 ELGHAGGA
-535 ERVDGGDE
+535 GDE
-543 GRGGPGRR
+543 GAGERGDGY
-551 RGNGHA
+551 A
-557 DGGGGEAATLRAL
+557 DEGSLLQVL
-570 GARLVNDWGILPAN
+570 GARLVSDWGILPAN
-584 LPDMPFM
+584 LPDRHFM
-591 DLSVTAIQRLMPYSS
+591 DLSATAIQRLMPYSS

-630 NARKMSANLNA
+630 NARKMSVNLNA

-655 EEIAAELWDSLFFFI
+655 EEITAELWNTLFFFI
-670 PVVAVTLA
+670 PVVSVTLA
-678 SFPRQLAKMG
+678 SFPRQMAKMG

-707 ACGAIWRSQRCVV
+707 ACGAIWRSQRCII
-720 IGDTL
+720 IGDAL

-739 LLQQMYLIKD
+739 LLQQMYRIKD
-749 DCWAPPDHSAQSL
+749 DCWAPPDHSVQSL

-773 QLGEGKT
+773 QLGDGKA

-812 VMADIPSD
+812 VMADMPVD

-833 GMVYEGHAIVEELE
+833 GTVHEGHAIVEELQ

-853 TQLTLYPGRIF
+853 AQLTLSSGRVF
-864 VISPFRSIAEICKM
+864 VISPFRSIAEICKRE
-878 KHDDYGRVECGT
+878 HNDHSHVECGT

-907 THAGDETA
+907 THAGDEAA

-927 VAITRAQNRLY
+927 VAITRAQKRLY
-938 VIGNRRA
+938 VIGNRRV
-945 WSKHAYFSYLAKELP
+945 WSKHTFFSYLAKELP
-960 VKEHFSRRL
+960 VKEHFSGRL

>member
-1 MPTNREHYRNILQFW
+1 MPRNSEHYRNILRFW
-16 RSTEIFTLPDIPAGK
+16 RSAEIFTLPDIPAEK
-31 RNDHKTYTE
+31 RNDRKIYTE
-40 LQPNGPLPWED
+40 LQPNEPLPWED
-51 GAFPVPAEGKQ
+51 GAFPVPAEGRQ

-125 KILREKLD
+125 KMLREKLD

-155 KQSAGQGNGGAS
+155 KQSAGYGT
-167 GHRNEASSGS
+167 
-177 GKGEVS
+177 GEN
-183 GQGRG
+183 
-188 ESAGQGN
+188 AGQGN
-195 EGAAG
+195 GEAAG

-216 RGLVQRKLTASIPVL
+216 RGLVQKKLTVSIPVL

-243 DTPFLNSYYLNDLNT
+243 EAPFLNSYYLNDLNT
-258 LISSSTEPGRPLEIF
+258 MIGHPAEIGRPLEIF

-290 PLLESLHPRHLT
+290 PLLESLHPRHMA

-325 LTGLRPSTGLLG
+325 LSGLRPSSGLLG

-351 EVIADVIVNRAE
+351 EVIASVVVDRAE
-363 RLLKVGLERLFT
+363 RLLKVDVERLFAA
-375 TDRHPIIDAL
+375 DRTAIIDAL
-385 GYYPIHRAV
+385 AYYPIHRTV

-418 VLKSIHRETFSEVDY
+418 VLRSIHRETFTEADY
-433 FSTQAT
+433 FSAQAT

-459 RSAFVSALWYAPN
+459 RSAFVSALWYKHD

-482 EDPVQRARNKE
+482 DDPAQRARNKE
-493 NYSSTARELTGLL
+493 NYSATAGELRALL

-525 ELDGAAGGGG
+525 EI
-535 ERVDGGDE
+535 GDA
-543 GRGGPGRR
+543 GRGKGDDHG
-551 RGNGHA
+551 
-557 DGGGGEAATLRAL
+557 DGESPLQVL
-570 GARLVNDWGILPAN
+570 GARLVTDWGILPAN
-584 LPDMPFM
+584 LPDTHFM
-591 DLSVTAIQRLMPYSS
+591 DLSVTAIQGLMPYSS

-641 FINMISYKHPAAFK
+641 FINMISHKHPAAFK
-655 EEIAAELWDSLFFFI
+655 EEITAELWNTLFFFI
-670 PVVAVTLA
+670 PVVSVTLA

-707 ACGAIWRSQRCVV
+707 ACGAIWRSQRCII

-725 QIQPVVTL
+725 QIQPVITL

-749 DCWAPPDHSAQSL
+749 DCWVPPDHSAQSL

-773 QLGEGKT
+773 QLGAEKA

-812 VMADIPSD
+812 VMADMPVD
-820 VLTGDSGWIDVGT
+820 VLTGDSGWVDVGT
-833 GMVYEGHAIVEELE
+833 GTVYEGHAIVEELE

-853 TQLTLYPGRIF
+853 AQLTLYAGRIF
-864 VISPFRSIAEICKM
+864 VVSPFRSIAEICKR
-878 KHDDYGRVECGT
+878 KHNDHGHVECGT

-899 DIVILVLG
+899 DVVILVLG
-907 THAGDETA
+907 THPGDETA
-915 RNWVASSPNMLN
+915 RSWVASSPNMLN
-927 VAITRAQNRLY
+927 VAITRAQKRLY
-938 VIGNRRA
+938 VIGNRRV
-945 WSKHAYFSYLAKELP
+945 WSRHAYFSYLAKELP
-960 VKEHFSRRL
+960 VKEHFSGRL

>member
-1 MPTNREHYRNILQFW
+1 MPRNSEHYRNILRFW
-16 RSTEIFTLPDIPAGK
+16 RSAEIFTLPDIPAEK
-31 RNDHKTYTE
+31 RNDRKIYTE
-40 LQPNGPLPWED
+40 LQPNEPLPWED
-51 GAFPVPAEGKQ
+51 GAFPVPAEGRQ

-125 KILREKLD
+125 KMLREKLD

-145 EDYLE
+145 EDFLE

-155 KQSAGQGNGGAS
+155 KQSAGYGT
-167 GHRNEASSGS
+167 
-177 GKGEVS
+177 GEN
-183 GQGRG
+183 
-188 ESAGQGN
+188 AGQGN
-195 EGAAG
+195 GEAAG

-216 RGLVQRKLTASIPVL
+216 RGLVQKKLTVSIPVL

-243 DTPFLNSYYLNDLNT
+243 EAPFLNSYYLNDLNT
-258 LISSSTEPGRPLEIF
+258 MIGHPAEIGRPLEIF

-290 PLLESLHPRHLT
+290 PLLESLHPRHMA

-325 LTGLRPSTGLLG
+325 LSGLRPSSGLLG

-351 EVIADVIVNRAE
+351 EVIASVVVDRAE
-363 RLLKVGLERLFT
+363 RLLKVDVERLFAA
-375 TDRHPIIDAL
+375 DRTAIIDAL
-385 GYYPIHRAV
+385 AYYPIHRTV

-418 VLKSIHRETFSEVDY
+418 VLRSIHRETFTEADY
-433 FSTQAT
+433 FSAQAT

-459 RSAFVSALWYAPN
+459 RSAFVSALWYKHD

-482 EDPVQRARNKE
+482 DDPAQRARNKE
-493 NYSSTARELTGLL
+493 NYSATAGELRALL

-525 ELDGAAGGGG
+525 EI
-535 ERVDGGDE
+535 GDA
-543 GRGGPGRR
+543 GRGKGDDHG
-551 RGNGHA
+551 
-557 DGGGGEAATLRAL
+557 DGESPLQVL
-570 GARLVNDWGILPAN
+570 GARLVTDWGILPAN
-584 LPDMPFM
+584 LPDTHFM
-591 DLSVTAIQRLMPYSS
+591 DLSVTAIQGLMPYSS

-641 FINMISYKHPAAFK
+641 FINMISHKHPAAFK
-655 EEIAAELWDSLFFFI
+655 EEITAELWNTLFFFI
-670 PVVAVTLA
+670 PVVSVTLA

-707 ACGAIWRSQRCVV
+707 ACGAIWRSQRCII

-725 QIQPVVTL
+725 QIQPVITL

-749 DCWAPPDHSAQSL
+749 DCWVPPDHSAQSL

-773 QLGEGKT
+773 QLGAEKA

-812 VMADIPSD
+812 VMADMPVD
-820 VLTGDSGWIDVGT
+820 VLTGDSGWVDVGT
-833 GMVYEGHAIVEELE
+833 GTVYEGHAIVEELE

-853 TQLTLYPGRIF
+853 AQLTLYAGRIF
-864 VISPFRSIAEICKM
+864 VVSPFRSIAEICKR
-878 KHDDYGRVECGT
+878 KHNDHGHVECGT

-899 DIVILVLG
+899 DVVILVLG
-907 THAGDETA
+907 THPGDETA
-915 RNWVASSPNMLN
+915 RSWVASSPNMLN
-927 VAITRAQNRLY
+927 VAITRAQKRLY
-938 VIGNRRA
+938 VIGNRRV
-945 WSKHAYFSYLAKELP
+945 WSRHAYFSYLAKELP
-960 VKEHFSRRL
+960 VKEHFSGRL

>member
-1 MPTNREHYRNILQFW
+1 MPRNSEHYRNILRFW
-16 RSTEIFTLPDIPAGK
+16 RSAEIFTLPDIPAEK
-31 RNDHKTYTE
+31 RNDRKIYTE
-40 LQPNGPLPWED
+40 LQPHEPLPWED
-51 GAFPVPAEGKQ
+51 GAFPVPAEGRQ

-125 KILREKLD
+125 KMLREKLD

-145 EDYLE
+145 EDFLE

-155 KQSAGQGNGGAS
+155 KQSAGYGT
-167 GHRNEASSGS
+167 
-177 GKGEVS
+177 GEN
-183 GQGRG
+183 
-188 ESAGQGN
+188 AGQGN
-195 EGAAG
+195 GEAAG

-216 RGLVQRKLTASIPVL
+216 RGLVQKKLTVSIPVL

-243 DTPFLNSYYLNDLNT
+243 EAPFLNSYYLNDLNT
-258 LISSSTEPGRPLEIF
+258 MIGHPAEIGRPLEIF

-290 PLLESLHPRHLT
+290 PLLESLHPRHMA

-325 LTGLRPSTGLLG
+325 LSGLRPSSGLLG

-351 EVIADVIVNRAE
+351 EVIASVVVDRAE
-363 RLLKVGLERLFT
+363 RLLKVDVERLFAA
-375 TDRHPIIDAL
+375 DRTAIIDAL
-385 GYYPIHRAV
+385 AYYPIHRTV

-418 VLKSIHRETFSEVDY
+418 VLRSIHRETFTEADY
-433 FSTQAT
+433 FSAQAT

-459 RSAFVSALWYAPN
+459 RSAFVSALWYKHD

-482 EDPVQRARNKE
+482 DDPAQRARNKE
-493 NYSSTARELTGLL
+493 NYSATAGELRALL

-525 ELDGAAGGGG
+525 EI
-535 ERVDGGDE
+535 GDA
-543 GRGGPGRR
+543 GRGKGDDHG
-551 RGNGHA
+551 
-557 DGGGGEAATLRAL
+557 DGESPLQVL
-570 GARLVNDWGILPAN
+570 GARLVTDWGILPAN
-584 LPDMPFM
+584 LPDTHFM
-591 DLSVTAIQRLMPYSS
+591 DLSVTAIQGLMPYSS

-641 FINMISYKHPAAFK
+641 FINMISHKHPAAFK
-655 EEIAAELWDSLFFFI
+655 EEITAELWNTLFFFI
-670 PVVAVTLA
+670 PVVSVTLA

-707 ACGAIWRSQRCVV
+707 ACGAIWRSQRCII

-725 QIQPVVTL
+725 QIQPVITL

-749 DCWAPPDHSAQSL
+749 DCWVPPDHSAQSL

-773 QLGEGKT
+773 QLGAEKA

-812 VMADIPSD
+812 VMADMPVD
-820 VLTGDSGWIDVGT
+820 VLTGDSGWVDVGT
-833 GMVYEGHAIVEELE
+833 GTVYEGHAIVEELE

-853 TQLTLYPGRIF
+853 AQLTLYAGRIF
-864 VISPFRSIAEICKM
+864 VVSPFRSIAEICKR
-878 KHDDYGRVECGT
+878 KHNDYGHVECGT

-899 DIVILVLG
+899 DVVILVLG
-907 THAGDETA
+907 THPGDETA
-915 RNWVASSPNMLN
+915 RSWVASSPNMLN
-927 VAITRAQNRLY
+927 VAITRAQKRLY
-938 VIGNRRA
+938 VIGNRRV
-945 WSKHAYFSYLAKELP
+945 WSRHAYFSYLAKELP
-960 VKEHFSRRL
+960 VKEHFSGRL

>member
-31 RNDHKTYTE
+31 RNDRKTYTE
-40 LQPNGPLPWED
+40 LQPQGPLPWED
-51 GAFPVPAEGKQ
+51 GTFPVPAEGKQ
-62 WKHTLYFHVVAKE
+62 WKHTLYFHLVAKE
-75 AVLEL
+75 AVMEL

-115 YSPAAFVYGI
+115 YSPAAFVYGV

-155 KQSAGQGNGGAS
+155 KRS
-167 GHRNEASSGS
+167 
-177 GKGEVS
+177 
-183 GQGRG
+183 
-188 ESAGQGN
+188 
-195 EGAAG
+195 AAG
-200 PKRVDRAMLRK
+200 DGIGETAGLKRVDRAMLRK

-216 RGLVQRKLTASIPVL
+216 KGLVQRKLKTSTPVL

-243 DTPFLNSYYLNDLNT
+243 EAPFLNSYYLNDLNT
-258 LISSSTEPGRPLEIF
+258 LISSSTELGRPLKIF
-273 LSPEVDAGARVN
+273 LSPEVDAGTRTN

-290 PLLESLHPRHLT
+290 PLLESLHPRHLA

-318 QAALNIT
+318 QAALSIA
-325 LTGLRPSTGLLG
+325 LTSLQPSSGLLG

-351 EVIADVIVNRAE
+351 EVIANVIVNRAE
-363 RLLKVGLERLFT
+363 RLLKVDVERLFANE
-375 TDRHPIIDAL
+375 RHPIIDAL
-385 GYYPIHRAV
+385 GYYPIHGVV

-418 VLKSIHRETFSEVDY
+418 VLKSIHRETFSEADY
-433 FSTQAT
+433 FSAQAT
-439 ALYGEPCWGML
+439 VLYGEPCWGML

-459 RSAFVSALWYAPN
+459 RSAFVSALWYRHD
-472 SFRSFLREQH
+472 SFRSFLRQQYD
-482 EDPVQRARNKE
+482 DPVQRAHNRE
-493 NYSSTARELTGLL
+493 NYSSTARELTALL
-506 KEYEE
+506 KEYAE
-511 FRVIAVAYHDALLR
+511 FRAIAVAYHDALLR
-525 ELDGAAGGGG
+525 EM
-535 ERVDGGDE
+535 
-543 GRGGPGRR
+543 
-551 RGNGHA
+551 NHA
-557 DGGGGEAATLRAL
+557 DGGGGGSGDHAGGGDGEGADREGDDHAGGGGPLLVL

-584 LPDMPFM
+584 LPDGHFM
-591 DLSVTAIQRLMPYSS
+591 NLSATAIQRLMPYSS

-655 EEIAAELWDSLFFFI
+655 EEITAELWNALFFFI

-720 IGDTL
+720 IGDAL
-725 QIQPVVTL
+725 QIQPVITL

-773 QLGEGKT
+773 QPGDGKA

-799 LSNTIAYNGQMVK
+799 LSNTIAYNGQMVR
-812 VMADIPSD
+812 VMADMPVD
-820 VLTGDSGWIDVGT
+820 VLTGDSGWIDVGAGT
-833 GMVYEGHAIVEELE
+833 VYEGHAIAEELQ

-853 TQLTLYPGRIF
+853 AQLTLYSGRVF
-864 VISPFRSIAEICKM
+864 VISPFRSIAEICRR
-878 KHDDYGRVECGT
+878 KHNDHGRAECGT

-899 DIVILVLG
+899 DVVILILG
-907 THAGDETA
+907 THPGDETA

-927 VAITRAQNRLY
+927 VAITRAQKRLY
-938 VIGNRRA
+938 VIGNRRI
-945 WSKHAYFSYLAKELP
+945 WSRHTYFSYLAKELP
-960 VKEHFSRRL
+960 VKEHFSGRM

>member
-1 MPTNREHYRNILQFW
+1 
-16 RSTEIFTLPDIPAGK
+16 
-31 RNDHKTYTE
+31 
-40 LQPNGPLPWED
+40 
-51 GAFPVPAEGKQ
+51 
-62 WKHTLYFHVVAKE
+62 
-75 AVLEL
+75 
-80 LATLCR
+80 
-86 STEFREPVF
+86 
-95 GRTCLSALVLNQQG
+95 VLNQQG

-125 KILREKLD
+125 KMLREKLD

-145 EDYLE
+145 EDFLE

-155 KQSAGQGNGGAS
+155 KQSAGYGT
-167 GHRNEASSGS
+167 
-177 GKGEVS
+177 GEN
-183 GQGRG
+183 
-188 ESAGQGN
+188 AGQGN
-195 EGAAG
+195 GEAAG

-216 RGLVQRKLTASIPVL
+216 RGLVQKKLTVSIPVL

-243 DTPFLNSYYLNDLNT
+243 EAPFLNSYYLNDLNT
-258 LISSSTEPGRPLEIF
+258 MIGHPAEIGRPLEIF

-290 PLLESLHPRHLT
+290 PLLESLHPRHMA

-325 LTGLRPSTGLLG
+325 LSGLRPSSGLLG

-351 EVIADVIVNRAE
+351 EVIASVVVDRAE
-363 RLLKVGLERLFT
+363 RLLKVDVERLFAA
-375 TDRHPIIDAL
+375 DRTAIIDAL
-385 GYYPIHRAV
+385 AYYPIHRTV

-418 VLKSIHRETFSEVDY
+418 VLRSIHRETFTEADY
-433 FSTQAT
+433 FSAQAT

-459 RSAFVSALWYAPN
+459 RSAFVSALWYKHD

-482 EDPVQRARNKE
+482 DDPAQRARNKE
-493 NYSSTARELTGLL
+493 NYSATAGELRALL

-525 ELDGAAGGGG
+525 EI
-535 ERVDGGDE
+535 GDA
-543 GRGGPGRR
+543 GRGKGDDHG
-551 RGNGHA
+551 
-557 DGGGGEAATLRAL
+557 DGESPLQVL
-570 GARLVNDWGILPAN
+570 GARLVTDWGILPAN
-584 LPDMPFM
+584 LPDTHFM
-591 DLSVTAIQRLMPYSS
+591 DLSVTAIQGLMPYSS

-641 FINMISYKHPAAFK
+641 FINMISHKHPAAFK
-655 EEIAAELWDSLFFFI
+655 EEITAELWNTLFFFI
-670 PVVAVTLA
+670 PVVSVTLA

-707 ACGAIWRSQRCVV
+707 ACGAIWRSQRCII

-725 QIQPVVTL
+725 QIQPVITL

-749 DCWAPPDHSAQSL
+749 DCWVPPDHSAQSL

-773 QLGEGKT
+773 QLGAEKA

-812 VMADIPSD
+812 VMADMPVD
-820 VLTGDSGWIDVGT
+820 VLTGDSGWVDVGT
-833 GMVYEGHAIVEELE
+833 GTVYEGHAIVEELE

-853 TQLTLYPGRIF
+853 AQLTLYAGRIF
-864 VISPFRSIAEICKM
+864 VVSPFRSIAEICKR
-878 KHDDYGRVECGT
+878 KHNDHGHVECGT

-899 DIVILVLG
+899 DVVILVLG
-907 THAGDETA
+907 THPGDETA
-915 RNWVASSPNMLN
+915 RSWVASSPNMLN
-927 VAITRAQNRLY
+927 VAITRAQKRLY
-938 VIGNRRA
+938 VIGNRRV
-945 WSKHAYFSYLAKELP
+945 WSRHAYFSYLAKELP
-960 VKEHFSRRL
+960 VKEHFSGRL

>member
-1 MPTNREHYRNILQFW
+1 MPTDREHYRNILQFW
-16 RSTEIFTLPDIPAGK
+16 RATEIFTLPDIPAGK
-31 RNDHKTYTE
+31 KNDRKTYTE

-51 GAFPVPAEGKQ
+51 GAFPVPAEGRQ

-155 KQSAGQGNGGAS
+155 KQAAGNGNGASLRLGNEGASGSGNGGASGSANGGASESGNGGAS
-167 GHRNEASSGS
+167 GH
-177 GKGEVS
+177 GE
-183 GQGRG
+183 
-188 ESAGQGN
+188 
-195 EGAAG
+195 AAG

-216 RGLVQRKLTASIPVL
+216 RGLVQRKLTVSIPVL
-231 CVSEQVNVPATF
+231 CVSEQVNVPVTLDA
-243 DTPFLNSYYLNDLNT
+243 PFLNSYYLNDLNT
-258 LISSSTEPGRPLEIF
+258 LISSSTERGRPLEI
-273 LSPEVDAGARVN
+273 LLRPEVDAGARVN

-290 PLLESLHPRHLT
+290 PLLESLHPRHLA
-302 AGRWPSHPAH
+302 AGRWPSHPMH

-325 LTGLRPSTGLLG
+325 LAGLRPSTGLLG

-363 RLLKVGLERLFT
+363 RLLKVDVERLFAS
-375 TDRHPIIDAL
+375 DRHSIIDAL

-418 VLKSIHRETFSEVDY
+418 VLKSIHRETFSEADY
-433 FSTQAT
+433 FSAQAT
-439 ALYGEPCWGML
+439 ALYDEPCWGML

-482 EDPVQRARNKE
+482 DDPVQRARNKE
-493 NYSSTARELTGLL
+493 NYSSTARELTALL
-506 KEYEE
+506 EEYEE

-525 ELDGAAGGGG
+525 EMDLVGGGG
-535 ERVDGGDE
+535 DGDGGDE
-543 GRGGPGRR
+543 GRGDGDKGW
-551 RGNGHA
+551 GDDHA
-557 DGGGGEAATLRAL
+557 DGGSLL
-570 GARLVNDWGILPAN
+570 GARLVNEWGILPAN
-584 LPDMPFM
+584 LPDMHFM
-591 DLSVTAIQRLMPYSS
+591 DLSSMAIQRLMPYSS

-655 EEIAAELWDSLFFFI
+655 EEIVAELWDTLFFFT

-678 SFPRQLAKMG
+678 SFPRQFAKMG

-707 ACGAIWRSQRCVV
+707 ACGAIWRSQRCIV

-739 LLQQMYLIKD
+739 LLQQMYHIKD

-773 QLGEGKT
+773 EPGDGKA

-812 VMADIPSD
+812 VMPDMPADVP
-820 VLTGDSGWIDVGT
+820 TGDSGWIDVGT
-833 GMVYEGHAIVEELE
+833 GTVYEGHAIVEELE

-853 TQLTLYPGRIF
+853 AQLTLYPGKVF
-864 VISPFRSIAEICKM
+864 VISPFRSIAEICKV
-878 KHDDYGRVECGT
+878 KHNDYGHVECGT

-907 THAGDETA
+907 TNAGDETA

-927 VAITRAQNRLY
+927 VAITRAQKRLY
-938 VIGNRRA
+938 VIGNRRV
-945 WSKHAYFSYLAKELP
+945 WSRHMFFGYLAKQLP
-960 VKEHFSRRL
+960 VKEHFSGRL